1 MADVAP
7 VPIRQDSPIRP
18 MADEQLDVTYAVY
31 NNDGSALGK
40 RLDGARSLIV
50 RAGRRKVRHVV
61 PPAGDDYA
69 FDVQEWEREVTV
81 YVSPTGRSVR
91 VWVDGKEVAGP

>member
-1 MADVAP
+1 MADGPA
-7 VPIRQDSPIRP
+7 IRQDSPP
-18 MADEQLDVTYAVY
+18 LLSGADEHLDVTYAVY

-40 RLDGARSLIV
+40 RLNGARSLII

-91 VWVDGKEVAGP
+91 VWVDGKEAPAP